1 MLTARAALCYRYT
14 PLTQARVSFSNYW
27 RDPLRLPLYRE
38 KSTFLADLNNELVD
52 AHGRPAPN
60 RTYAK
65 RLRSLKAF
73 VLVISSD
80 DTIIVPRE
88 SSWFG
93 FYAPNSTE
101 QIVPLQ
107 VRARPPALPCR
118 PPARPPAQTAA
129 APPRSARRCTPPT

>member
-107 VRARPPALPCR
+107 VRPPDRPPRR
-118 PPARPPAQTAA
+118 PPAR
-129 APPRSARRCTPPT
+129 